1 MTEEIKRLGLRI
13 NPALKR
19 KLEDLADQ
27 DQRSLN
33 QFIELLLEHGVK
45 QIELSRMAGPGTH
58 LFAAYQ
64 ILPQEKIA

>member
-13 NPALKR
+13 NPVLKS
-19 KLEDLADQ
+19 KLEDLAEQ

-45 QIELSRMAGPGTH
+45 QIELSRMAGSGVN
-58 LFAAYQ
+58 LFPAYQ
-64 ILPQEKIA
+64 ILPKEKIA